1 MKRKLDQNDR
11 PASVHE
17 ADKPDDDEPTTVAQQ
32 KKQKQQDQ
40 DLSFTDLGLDPRL
53 LQAVSKQ
60 NFEKPTLVQR
70 RAIPLGLA
78 GKDILCKAKTGSGK
92 TAAYVLP
99 LLASILKRKQS
110 LPSSAPTAG
119 PSTSALILVPTREL
133 ADQVFK
139 SIEQFAAFCAK
150 DVQSVKLTDKLSDA
164 VQRSL
169 LSNSPDIVI
178 STPAR
183 AWKNVDSGALSL
195 DALTFLVLDEADLI
209 LSYGYTDDMDNLA
222 RSVPKGVQTVMMSA
236 TLSTELDGLRKIF
249 YREPTLLDLEEPE
262 ADGEGITHYVVKCGE
277 DEKFLLAYVIFK
289 LHLIKGKCIIFVADI
304 DRSYRL
310 KLFFEQF
317 GIRSCILNSELPV
330 NSRIHVVEEFNR
342 NVYDIII
349 ASDEKSEMLNVDAE
363 EEDEADEAPESKKEA
378 AAAGDDA
385 ESDGKRAKKKRKTAK
400 RDSEYGVSRGIDF
413 KNVSTV
419 INFDLPTTASSY
431 THRIGRTARAGKNGM
446 ALSFVV
452 PGSLYRK
459 HMPTTVKTAENDER
473 ILAKITRQQKKKGK
487 EVKDY
492 NFNKEQVE
500 AFRYRMNDAL
510 RAVTKVAVREARTRE
525 LRQELLKSEKLKRCV
540 PSLPPSLSPSLSP
553 QLLTTPPPV
562 CYRYFEENPGELN
575 HVRHDGELR
584 TARSQPHLKHVPE
597 YLLPKEGK
605 QGLTSEEIGFVPLKK
620 RGDRHRKGKRGF
632 KAGSRRGDPLKTFR
646 AKRRTK

>member
-11 PASVHE
+11 PAATE
-17 ADKPDDDEPTTVAQQ
+17 AEASENE
-32 KKQKQQDQ
+32 
-40 DLSFTDLGLDPRL
+40 LAFTDFDLDPRL
-53 LQAVSKQ
+53 LQAVAKQ

-70 RAIPLGLA
+70 KAIPLALA
-78 GKDILCKAKTGSGK
+78 GKDVLCKAKTGSGK

-99 LLASILKRKQS
+99 LLAAILKQKQG
-110 LPSSAPTAG
+110 SSKPV
-119 PSTSALILVPTREL
+119 TSALVLVPTREL
-133 ADQVFK
+133 ADQISK
-139 SIEQFAAFCAK
+139 AIDQFATFCAK
-150 DVQSVKLTDKLSDA
+150 DIQTVKLTDKLSDA

-183 AWKNVDSGALSL
+183 AWHNVNSGALSL
-195 DALTFLVLDEADLI
+195 DSLKCLVLDEADLI
-209 LSYGYTDDMDNLA
+209 LSYGYSEDMDNLS
-222 RSVPKGVQTVMMSA
+222 RSIPKGVQTVMMSA
-236 TLSTELDGLRKIF
+236 TLSAEVDALRSIF
-249 YREPTLLDLEEPE
+249 YREPTLLNLEETD
-262 ADGEGITHYVVKCGE
+262 ADGEGITHYVTKCGE

-289 LHLIKGKCIIFVADI
+289 LKLIHGKCIIFVADI

-349 ASDEKSEMLNVDAE
+349 ASDEKSEMLNVD
-363 EEDEADEAPESKKEA
+363 EDEDDEKKTEDDKEA
-378 AAAGDDA
+378 
-385 ESDGKRAKKKRKTAK
+385 KRPSKKRKTK

-452 PGSLYRK
+452 PENLYRK
-459 HMPTTVKTAENDER
+459 HIPTTVKTAENDER
-473 ILAKITRQQKKKGK
+473 VLRKIIKQQQKKGK

-492 NFNKEQVE
+492 NFNTEQVD

-525 LRQELLKSEKLKRCV
+525 LRQELLKSEKLKR
-540 PSLPPSLSPSLSP
+540 
-553 QLLTTPPPV
+553 
-562 CYRYFEENPGELN
+562 
-575 HVRHDGELR
+575 
-584 TARSQPHLKHVPE
+584 
-597 YLLPKEGK
+597 
-605 QGLTSEEIGFVPLKK
+605 
-620 RGDRHRKGKRGF
+620 
-632 KAGSRRGDPLKTFR
+632 
-646 AKRRTK
+646 